1 MNQPIRDVVIV
12 DAVRTPFGKRNGGLS
27 GAHTAELLGTVQRSV
42 LERTEVAGDQVDQ
55 VVAGCVNQVGMQSV
69 NLGRTA
75 WLTAGLPVSV
85 PARTV
90 EAACGS
96 SQEAANLGYALIAS
110 GAADVVLSCGAEVM
124 SRVPIGSTIPK
135 DGSLGKPIT
144 QAYRAQLEYT
154 TQFEGAE
161 RIASK
166 WGIGRADCDAFGK
179 LSQDRAAAAHRDGR
193 FDSQLLPVRV
203 PLPERP
209 DEVHVVERDECLRET
224 TLEGLAGLKPVGRPD
239 AVHTAGT
246 SSQISDGASAV
257 LMMTREKAAE
267 FGLTPMA
274 RIVDTCLIGTDP
286 VLMLTG
292 PIPATRK
299 LLDDNGLQMRD
310 ISVVEIN
317 EAFASV
323 VLAWERELR
332 PDMAGVNPNGG
343 AIAIGHPLGATGT
356 ALITKAIHE
365 LPRSDGE
372 FALIT
377 MCCGGGMATGTL
389 IQRI

>member
-42 LERTEVAGDQVDQ
+42 LERTEVPGDQVDQ
-55 VVAGCVNQVGMQSV
+55 VIAGCVNQVGMQSV

-75 WLTAGLPVSV
+75 WLTAGLPVTV

-124 SRVPIGSTIPK
+124 SRVPMGSTIPK

-144 QAYRAQLEYT
+144 QAYRAQREYT
-154 TQFEGAE
+154 TT
-161 RIASK
+161 R
-166 WGIGRADCDAFGK
+166 CDW
-179 LSQDRAAAAHRDGR
+179 H
-193 FDSQLLPVRV
+193 
-203 PLPERP
+203 
-209 DEVHVVERDECLRET
+209 
-224 TLEGLAGLKPVGRPD
+224 
-239 AVHTAGT
+239 
-246 SSQISDGASAV
+246 
-257 LMMTREKAAE
+257 
-267 FGLTPMA
+267 
-274 RIVDTCLIGTDP
+274 GTDY
-286 VLMLTG
+286 
-292 PIPATRK
+292 
-299 LLDDNGLQMRD
+299 
-310 ISVVEIN
+310 E
-317 EAFASV
+317 
-323 VLAWERELR
+323 
-332 PDMAGVNPNGG
+332 
-343 AIAIGHPLGATGT
+343 GHPRAT
-356 ALITKAIHE
+356 
-365 LPRSDGE
+365 RSDGE